1 MQESEDSN
9 EQFARYIVCAGHQG
23 PAPYQRYQLVFRKL
37 QGYLECFQSFANTD
51 NMALW
56 YNMYVFSLVTLGQ
69 LQ

>member
-9 EQFARYIVCAGHQG
+9 EQFARYIVCADHQD
-23 PAPYQRYQLVFRKL
+23 PAPYQRVFRKL

-51 NMALW
+51 NTALW

-69 LQ
+69 L